1 MFSFFAPQLE
11 PARDVPDVQRFRT
24 LNWESQVTSCMLT
37 DFLWEEVRC
46 LEKFVADFLLLV
58 VERYSLL
65 RAYNLRIVTNNLL
78 ASSHG
83 GCLKMWLETV
93 SEDLSDASV

>member
-1 MFSFFAPQLE
+1 
-11 PARDVPDVQRFRT
+11 
-24 LNWESQVTSCMLT
+24 MLT

-58 VERYSLL
+58 VERYLVL
-65 RAYNLRIVTNNLL
+65 RAYNLRMVTNNLL

-93 SEDLSDASV
+93 SEDLSDASFYDAFQVHNAFFTRLYPIMDQIGHTEIVSFIVGG